1 MRKCDCQERERL
13 PNEKMCDEWKRMII
27 EKEQKHMKKKYSAYN
42 IERKRHYKIN
52 KTFMTTE
59 REKKFEEEEKKELAR

>member
-1 MRKCDCQERERL
+1 
-13 PNEKMCDEWKRMII
+13 MII